1 MGVVVIIKPE
11 VIINKHNSRQ
21 VGTSIVLTC
30 LYVMILRNS
39 AQSIVA
45 EFMSE
50 EKSRFDDE
58 NLLKLIIAGDH
69 SAFSELV
76 IRHTKK
82 YYSIAYRVLFNRDD
96 SEDLVQEAFLKLWN
110 NPQSWNSS
118 NNVKFT
124 TWFYRVVIN
133 LCLDYKKK
141 NKFSISDN
149 YNEIESHMN
158 IQDGIIDI
166 KRRQELLDKYLLQLP
181 ERQQIAL
188 NLCFYEGVSNKEAA
202 EIMDINLKALQSLI
216 MRAKTNLKEKLQ
228 KYY

>member
-1 MGVVVIIKPE
+1 
-11 VIINKHNSRQ
+11 
-21 VGTSIVLTC
+21 
-30 LYVMILRNS
+30 MIFRNR
-39 AQSIVA
+39 AESIVA

-58 NLLKLIIAGDH
+58 HLLKLIIAGDH

-149 YNEIESHMN
+149 YNEIESHSN
-158 IQDGIIDI
+158 TQDGIIEM

-216 MRAKTNLKEKLQ
+216 MRAKTNLKEKLH

>member
-11 VIINKHNSRQ
+11 VIINKHNLWQ
-21 VGTSIVLTC
+21 VRTSLVLTC
-30 LYVMILRNS
+30 LYVMILQNRAEYS
-39 AQSIVA
+39 TA

-50 EKSRFDDE
+50 EKSRLDDE
-58 NLLKLIIAGDH
+58 HLLKLIIAGDH

-82 YYSIAYRVLFNRDD
+82 YYSIAYRVLFSRDD
-96 SEDLVQEAFLKLWN
+96 SEDVVQEAFLKIWK
-110 NPQSWNSS
+110 NPENWESS
-118 NNVKFT
+118 HNVKFT

-141 NKFSISDN
+141 NKFDTSNN
-149 YNEIESHMN
+149 YNEIESHSN
-158 IQDGIIDI
+158 TQDGIIEM
-166 KRRQELLDKYLLQLP
+166 KERQKMLDKYLLQLP

-216 MRAKTNLKEKLQ
+216 MRAKTNLKEKLL